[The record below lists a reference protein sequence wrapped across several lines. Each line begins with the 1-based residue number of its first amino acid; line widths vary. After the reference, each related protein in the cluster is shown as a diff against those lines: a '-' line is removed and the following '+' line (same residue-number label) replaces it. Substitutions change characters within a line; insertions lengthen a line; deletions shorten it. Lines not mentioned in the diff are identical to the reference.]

1 MAFLT
6 DRKRVNGLGSA
17 KSGTAQHWTMTITSV
32 ALLILTPFF
41 LGIVGSSLGSDH
53 AEAIALLG
61 RPVPAMVVAVYIV
74 VAMHHLRFGMQI
86 MIEDYTHGM
95 TKKIA
100 IIATTLICYGLAAG
114 GLVALMQIAL

>member
-41 LGIVGSSLGSDH
+41 LGIVGSALGSDY

-74 VAMHHLRFGMQI
+74 VAMHHLRYGMQI

-95 TKKIA
+95 NKKIA